1 MAKYHTI
8 SIRYLSA
15 PTFNHGIWAVLYKLI
30 INYLPEC
37 RDLGETQKPRP
48 YQQFFLNST
57 LVAWRIFLVP
67 WLTLDAVPLR
77 LVAEL
82 LEEEA
87 AAVLAA
93 EDLPAGQLARP
104 HHLGAGGRG
113 GAENLPDAGPAAGL
127 QHLRGQWLP
136 GP

>member
-82 LEEEA
+82 LEEES
-87 AAVLAA
+87 AAVLAP
-93 EDLPAGQLARP
+93 EDLSAGQLARAD
-104 HHLGAGGRG
+104 HLGAGRGRG
-113 GAENLPDAGPAAGL
+113 PQNLSDSRSPPGL
-127 QHLRGQWLP
+127 
-136 GP
+136 